1 MSMNPTPVYLGID
14 IAKDTLE
21 VAGPGLRL
29 PVPNTAEGHAQ
40 LLAAARA
47 LRTPVHFVCE
57 ATGGYERRLIA
68 SLLAQDCAVSLLNP
82 ARVRQFAKA
91 TGRLAKTDRID
102 AELLAAYGRT
112 LQPPP
117 EPKPAPLLV
126 ELTDVVRRR
135 AQLAELLGLQ
145 RTQRQQLHDA
155 KLIKDLDR
163 LIDFLEQQIATL
175 EQRLDALID
184 QDGGLGLRL
193 RQLCQVEGVGK
204 TTAIS
209 LLAELPELGQLN
221 RTRIAALAGLAPFNR
236 DSGGASGTSTAA
248 ARKCAGRSPWR
259 HSPPPAATRSSGPSI
274 GNSEPGAKATASPS
288 PPSCASSSS
297 TSTSSCA
304 PLNLCLLRNTANPWS
319 KGLVKNKK
327 GRGVSRSL
335 GKNRRGQRPR
345 PTFLRYA
352 SFASMGMRMP

>member
-14 IAKDTLE
+14 IAKATLE

-47 LRTPVHFVCE
+47 LRTPVHFICE
-57 ATGGYERRLIA
+57 ATGGYERRLVA

-102 AELLAAYGRT
+102 AEVLAEYGRT
-112 LQPPP
+112 LQPPA
-117 EPKPAPLLV
+117 EPKPLPLLE

-135 AQLAELLGLQ
+135 AQLAALLGLQ

-155 KLIKDLDR
+155 KLIADLDR
-163 LIDFLEQQIATL
+163 LIGFLEAQIAAL
-175 EQRLDALID
+175 EARLDELID
-184 QDGGLGLRL
+184 KDGGLGVRL

-204 TTAIS
+204 TTAMN
-209 LLAELPELGQLN
+209 LLAELPELGRLN

-236 DSGGASGTSTAA
+236 DSGGATGQRHIRGGRANVRRALYMAALTATRCNPVLGPFYRQLR
-248 ARKCAGRSPWR
+248 ARGKGHRVAITAVMRKLLVHLNQLM
-259 HSPPPAATRSSGPSI
+259 HSP
-274 GNSEPGAKATASPS
+274 ELVLASQHS
-288 PPSCASSSS
+288 
-297 TSTSSCA
+297 
-304 PLNLCLLRNTANPWS
+304 
-319 KGLVKNKK
+319 
-327 GRGVSRSL
+327 
-335 GKNRRGQRPR
+335 
-345 PTFLRYA
+345 
-352 SFASMGMRMP
+352 

>member
-21 VAGPGLRL
+21 GAGPGLRL

-57 ATGGYERRLIA
+57 ATGGYERRLVA

-102 AELLAAYGRT
+102 AELLAEYGRT
-112 LQPPP
+112 LHPPV
-117 EPKPAPLLV
+117 EPKPVPLLA

-145 RTQRQQLHDA
+145 RTQRQQLYDV
-155 KLIKDLDR
+155 KLIADLDR
-163 LIDFLEQQIATL
+163 LIGFIEQQIAAL
-175 EQRLDALID
+175 ERRLDELID
-184 QDGGLGLRL
+184 KDGGLGSRL
-193 RQLCQVEGVGK
+193 QQLCQVAGVGK
-204 TTAIS
+204 TTAMH
-209 LLAELPELGQLN
+209 LLAELPELGRLN

-236 DSGGASGTSTAA
+236 DSGGTSGQRHIRGGRAQVRRALYMAA
-248 ARKCAGRSPWR
+248 LT
-259 HSPPPAATRSSGPSI
+259 ATRCNPVLGPFYRQLRARGKGHRVAI
-274 GNSEPGAKATASPS
+274 TAVMRKLLVHLNQIVRTPEVML
-288 PPSCASSSS
+288 ASQHS
-297 TSTSSCA
+297 
-304 PLNLCLLRNTANPWS
+304 
-319 KGLVKNKK
+319 
-327 GRGVSRSL
+327 
-335 GKNRRGQRPR
+335 
-345 PTFLRYA
+345 
-352 SFASMGMRMP
+352 

>member
-1 MSMNPTPVYLGID
+1 MSMNPIPVYLGID

-40 LLAAARA
+40 LLASARA
-47 LRTPVHFVCE
+47 LRSPVHFICE

-102 AELLAAYGRT
+102 AELLAEYGRT
-112 LQPPP
+112 LQPPA
-117 EPKPAPLLV
+117 EPKPVPLLV

-145 RTQRQQLHDA
+145 RTQRQQLDDA
-155 KLIKDLDR
+155 KLVADLDR
-163 LIDFLEQQIATL
+163 LVGFLEQQIAAL
-175 EQRLDALID
+175 EKRLDELID
-184 QDGGLGLRL
+184 QDGGLGTRL
-193 RQLCQVEGVGK
+193 QRLCQVEGVGK
-204 TTAIS
+204 ITAMN

-236 DSGGASGTSTAA
+236 DSGAVTGQRHIRGGRANVRRALYMAA
-248 ARKCAGRSPWR
+248 LT
-259 HSPPPAATRSSGPSI
+259 ATRCNPVLGPFYRQLRARGKGHRVAI
-274 GNSEPGAKATASPS
+274 TAVMRKLLVHLNQIVRPSEVMLASQHS
-288 PPSCASSSS
+288 
-297 TSTSSCA
+297 
-304 PLNLCLLRNTANPWS
+304 
-319 KGLVKNKK
+319 
-327 GRGVSRSL
+327 
-335 GKNRRGQRPR
+335 
-345 PTFLRYA
+345 
-352 SFASMGMRMP
+352 

>member
-40 LLAAARA
+40 LLAAALA
-47 LRTPVHFVCE
+47 LRTPVHFICE
-57 ATGGYERRLIA
+57 ATGGYERRLVA

-112 LQPPP
+112 LQPPA
-117 EPKPAPLLV
+117 EPKPEPLLV

-155 KLIKDLDR
+155 KLIADLDR
-163 LIDFLEQQIATL
+163 LIGFLEAQIAAL
-175 EQRLDALID
+175 ESRLDELID
-184 QDGGLGLRL
+184 QDGGLGTRL
-193 RQLCQVEGVGK
+193 QRLCQVEGVGK
-204 TTAIS
+204 ITAMN

-236 DSGGASGTSTAA
+236 DSGGASGQ
-248 ARKCAGRSPWR
+248 RHIRGGRSQVR
-259 HSPPPAATRSSGPSI
+259 RALYMAALTATRCNPVLKPFYRQLRARGKGHRVAI
-274 GNSEPGAKATASPS
+274 TAVMRKLLVHLNQIVRTSEVMLASQHS
-288 PPSCASSSS
+288 
-297 TSTSSCA
+297 
-304 PLNLCLLRNTANPWS
+304 
-319 KGLVKNKK
+319 
-327 GRGVSRSL
+327 
-335 GKNRRGQRPR
+335 
-345 PTFLRYA
+345 
-352 SFASMGMRMP
+352 